1 MYIMP
6 GPMGWT
12 SKSGKVKKEVL
23 GAGQEKQEGG
33 RRRSLE
39 LDIKSRE
46 FKASPTG
53 LDSASRNL
61 NSGSYQHR
69 HHVYASLQASRRHAT
84 AYRHAHLSGM
94 HQQGDAHF

>member
-1 MYIMP
+1 
-6 GPMGWT
+6 
-12 SKSGKVKKEVL
+12 
-23 GAGQEKQEGG
+23 
-33 RRRSLE
+33 
-39 LDIKSRE
+39 
-46 FKASPTG
+46 